1 MKEIRLKEKDMDAM
15 KKLNSMNG
23 YFVLYVELLQLIDT
37 HRMYRKEKN
46 DYQCALIE
54 YRLTDVNFHS
64 EVGMLQN
71 GDYEKLTEM
80 VKEEMNS

>member
-1 MKEIRLKEKDMDAM
+1 MKEIQLKENDIDAM

-23 YFVLYVELLQLIDT
+23 YFILYVELLQLIDT

-54 YRLTDVNFHS
+54 YRLTDINFHT
-64 EVGMLQN
+64 EVGLS
-71 GDYEKLTEM
+71 LIHI
-80 VKEEMNS
+80 